1 MKSRRANLTAS
12 NMFDIPPRRRVK
24 DVLHACRPEPQL
36 TGAASMPQYE
46 RFAWGSLLASV
57 LSWLFLTMRMTEDW
71 MVVDLMI
78 VAHAVLGGLL
88 HVRGEGRAEKDERD
102 LAIAARAE
110 RIEGLVVV
118 LAVNVLIIHALAQA
132 AFAGHAL
139 PSIDLGA
146 LPVLFYALLSVLFL
160 GHTIGQFVTIWQY
173 RA

>member
-1 MKSRRANLTAS
+1 
-12 NMFDIPPRRRVK
+12 
-24 DVLHACRPEPQL
+24 
-36 TGAASMPQYE
+36 MPQYE

-71 MVVDLMI
+71 MVVDVLPGHMIRTYGAVVILMI

-160 GHTIGQFVTIWQY
+160 GHIIGQLVTIWQY